1 MQLSL
6 SSEALARASARRPW
20 IVVGAWIAL
29 IVVAIGINFTLLAG
43 ALTNEFGFT
52 NNPESVRADKLLEER
67 LRGPRDLSEVV
78 IVQSEAL
85 TVDDQAF
92 RDRVEALYEDISALG
107 PEKVEGGS
115 HYYQESNDFLVSS
128 DRHTTIMPFVMAGD
142 YDDATSNVEEILDMV
157 SEANGQDGFKVLIAG
172 EGSIAFEA
180 NEIDQADIQKGER
193 IGVSLALIILLI
205 LFGALLAALIPLL
218 LAGVAIVV
226 ALAATALIGQFF
238 QLVFFVTIMIIMI
251 GMAVGIDYSLIILSR
266 YREELRRG
274 LGKIEAIARSGATAG
289 RTVFFSGVTVVFAL
303 LGMLII
309 PSTVYQSLA
318 TGAILVVIAAV
329 MAALTL
335 LPASLSLLGGKV
347 NALRVPILGRR
358 LDKQAAQNTGGFWD
372 WLTHRVMK
380 RPIIFLV
387 VTAGLLI
394 AAASPVFGLNTGFN
408 GVDGFPDDIQAKEAF
423 LVLEQEPKFSFGAT
437 APTEIA
443 IEGDVNSESVQAAIQ
458 RLQAAL
464 ESDPDF
470 AGEFTVEDNGRD
482 LTLMTAQIAGE
493 PSSDRSVDALE
504 RLRTEHIPEP
514 FDSHGV
520 QAEVLVT
527 GLTAFAKDFFDIVGR
542 FTPVV
547 FVFVLGLSFVLLT
560 LVFRSIVIPAKAI
573 LMNLLSVGAAYGLL
587 VLVFQ
592 KGVGADLLGFQQT
605 DKIEA
610 WLPLFLFS
618 ILFGLSMDYHVFLLS
633 RIRERFDQTGDNA
646 EAVAYGLRTTA
657 GLITGAALIMVA
669 VFSGFAAGRLSGNQ
683 QVGFGLAV
691 AIFLDAT
698 IVRSI
703 LVPSSMRLLGKWNWY
718 LPSALQWLPDPT
730 CGGVRNC

>member
-67 LRGPRDLSEVV
+67 LRGPRELSEVV

-157 SEANGQDGFKVLIAG
+157 S
-172 EGSIAFEA
+172 EA

-587 VLVFQ
+587 AGISHIGSLQAQRAAQTRWQHHSQVLQGQSIAGLSNKRCVCSRRAPFLSVFIVLVSPAS
-592 KGVGADLLGFQQT
+592 GV
-605 DKIEA
+605 K
-610 WLPLFLFS
+610 P
-618 ILFGLSMDYHVFLLS
+618 H
-633 RIRERFDQTGDNA
+633 
-646 EAVAYGLRTTA
+646 
-657 GLITGAALIMVA
+657 
-669 VFSGFAAGRLSGNQ
+669 
-683 QVGFGLAV
+683 
-691 AIFLDAT
+691 
-698 IVRSI
+698 
-703 LVPSSMRLLGKWNWY
+703 
-718 LPSALQWLPDPT
+718 
-730 CGGVRNC
+730 